1 MMKEVSEKNYELS
14 VIKIIQAV
22 AVAVAGLEKKDEEGV
37 MEEGVEEVVEEVLE
51 EEKRIILT
59 LE

>member
-14 VIKIIQAV
+14 VIKMIQAE
-22 AVAVAGLEKKDEEGV
+22 AVAGLEKKDEEGV